1 FSAPQGCKSKN
12 NGFFLRRKLVRQK
25 TMTFFCASESRWL
38 KSPYGIS
45 ILTTKKAVAH
55 RRFASFY

>member
-1 FSAPQGCKSKN
+1 APEARASRN
-12 NGFFLRRKLVRQK
+12 SDFFLRRRLTRQK
-25 TMTFFCASESRWL
+25 TVTFFCASEGRWL

-45 ILTTKKAVAH
+45 ILTTKKAVAR